1 VFGSLSSCKGSC
13 DEVKSRRKYD
23 DLKTE
28 TLRIRIALQ
37 INSGKNVKEIS
48 ETFDIPENVLYRW
61 KTNQNIK
68 TKTKT
73 SDDQSNFTLKLIAEN
88 EFLKKDNNRLQTER
102 DILKKVSAGV
112 PVTLFSMSS

>member
-1 VFGSLSSCKGSC
+1 MGKVK
-13 DEVKSRRKYD
+13 EVKSRRKYD
-23 DLKTE
+23 EDLKIE
-28 TLRIRIALQ
+28 ILRM

-48 ETFDIPENVLYRW
+48 ETFDIAENVLYRW
-61 KTNQNIK
+61 KTDQNMK

-102 DILKKVSAGV
+102 DILKKAL
-112 PVTLFSMSS
+112 TLFSMSS